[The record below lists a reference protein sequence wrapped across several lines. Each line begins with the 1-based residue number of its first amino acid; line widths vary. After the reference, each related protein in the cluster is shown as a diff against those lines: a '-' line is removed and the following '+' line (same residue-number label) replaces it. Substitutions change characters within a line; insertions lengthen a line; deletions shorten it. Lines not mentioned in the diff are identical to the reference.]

1 MRSGILR
8 RTFPV
13 ALAYGGFTVNQDL
26 KGLIPNQDID
36 LRYLLYHMQADEH
49 KVLAT
54 CMKSGTTVESINFGA
69 LQNFVIKLP
78 PLPEQRAIAQRLDQL
93 LASEARAAAC
103 VTAAQTELRRL
114 RAAILA
120 RAFSGE
126 RKEVLLWP

>member
-1 MRSGILR
+1 
-8 RTFPV
+8 
-13 ALAYGGFTVNQDL
+13 
-26 KGLIPNQDID
+26 
-36 LRYLLYHMQADEH
+36 
-49 KVLAT
+49 
-54 CMKSGTTVESINFGA
+54 MKSGTTVESINFGA